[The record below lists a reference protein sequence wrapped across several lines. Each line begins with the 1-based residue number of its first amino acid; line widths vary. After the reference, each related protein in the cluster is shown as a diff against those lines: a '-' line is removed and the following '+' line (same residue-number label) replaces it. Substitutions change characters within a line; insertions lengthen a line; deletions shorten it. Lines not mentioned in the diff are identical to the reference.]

1 MEERL
6 SLAEVWKGGHAMA
19 KILVIEDDEPLLDD
33 IMTILRFEGYE
44 VIGAPDGG
52 EGVRLAREH
61 LPDLIISDVMM
72 PVLDGYGVLLTL
84 QADPAT
90 SKIPFIFLT
99 AKAALDQ
106 VRLGMHLGAD
116 DYLSKPFDNED
127 LLRAVRARLARGE
140 RVKTQLEQRLGHLRE
155 SVALALPHELRTPL
169 TSLVGYAEL
178 MLADSGILQP
188 VEVVDMAESIL
199 KAGSR
204 LRRQLENFL
213 LYVQIELHRRG
224 LQPTSPFVQTVLEDV
239 EGIICQTAR
248 QQAAER
254 DRADDLL
261 VEVEPAA
268 IRSIAVAMRKIVA
281 ELVDNACKFS
291 DPGTPIVVRAA
302 TSEDHYVLQVSDQ
315 GCGMSAE
322 QIQQVTAFVQFER
335 RLHEQQGIG
344 LGLALAREL
353 ASFCG
358 GTLEIESQPG
368 QGAMVTVRLP
378 LVAAAA

>member
-1 MEERL
+1 MT
-6 SLAEVWKGGHAMA
+6 
-19 KILVIEDDEPLLDD
+19 KILVIEDDEALLEDVL
-33 IMTILRFEGYE
+33 TILRFEGYD
-44 VIGAPDGG
+44 VLGAPNGA

-72 PVLDGYGVLLTL
+72 PEVDGYGVLLAL

-106 VRLGMHLGAD
+106 VRLGMRLGAD
-116 DYLSKPFDNED
+116 DYLPKPFDNED

-140 RVKTQLEQRLGHLRE
+140 RMKTQLAQRLGHLRE
-155 SVALALPHELRTPL
+155 SIALALPHELRTPL

-178 MLADSGILQP
+178 MLADSGTLQP
-188 VEVVDMAESIL
+188 VEVADMADAIL

-213 LYVQIELHRRG
+213 LYAQVELHRHG
-224 LQPTSPFVQTVLEDV
+224 LQPTATCLEAVLEDV
-239 EGIICQTAR
+239 EDIIHQTAR
-248 QQAAER
+248 QQAAQHLRE
-254 DRADDLL
+254 DDLHI
-261 VEVEPAA
+261 EVEPATV
-268 IRSIAVAMRKIVA
+268 RSVAMAVRKIVA

-291 DPGTPIVVRAA
+291 NPGSPITVRAA
-302 TSEDHYVLQVSDQ
+302 TDEDHYVLQISDR

-335 RLHEQQGIG
+335 RLREQQGIG
-344 LGLALAREL
+344 LGLSLAREL

-368 QGAMVTVRLP
+368 QGAVVTVRLP
-378 LVAAAA
+378 LAGSAA

>member
-1 MEERL
+1 MTR
-6 SLAEVWKGGHAMA
+6 
-19 KILVIEDDEPLLDD
+19 ILVIEDDEALLEDVL
-33 IMTILRFEGYE
+33 TILRFEGYE
-44 VIGAPDGG
+44 VLGAPNGV

-72 PVLDGYGVLLTL
+72 PEVDGYGVLLAL

-140 RVKTQLEQRLGHLRE
+140 RVKTQLEQRLEHLRE
-155 SVALALPHELRTPL
+155 SIALALPHELRTPL
-169 TSLVGYAEL
+169 TSLVGFAEL
-178 MLADSGILQP
+178 MLADSQTLQP
-188 VEVVDMAESIL
+188 IEVIDMADAIL

-213 LYVQIELHRRG
+213 LYAQIELHRHG
-224 LQPTSPFVQTVLEDV
+224 LQPTSTWAEAVLEGV
-239 EGIICQTAR
+239 EDIVCHTAR
-248 QQAAER
+248 QQATGHNR
-254 DRADDLL
+254 VDDLQM
-261 VEVEPAA
+261 EVEPATV
-268 IRSIAVAMRKIVA
+268 RSVAVALRKIVA

-291 DPGTPIVVRAA
+291 DPGTPITVRAV
-302 TSEDHYVLQVSDQ
+302 TSKDHYVLQVSDQ
-315 GCGMSAE
+315 GCGMNAE
-322 QIQQVTAFVQFER
+322 QIQRVTAFVQFER
-335 RLHEQQGIG
+335 RLREQQGIG

-353 ASFCG
+353 ASFSG

-368 QGAMVTVRLP
+368 QGAVVTVRLP
-378 LVAAAA
+378 LVAAVA